1 MDSQDSRPAAFCVR
15 SAEPKDIP
23 ALMRLKRLLAQGE
36 NSLHAVCASEAD
48 WRRDGFGPD
57 AGFLAFVAED
67 SSGVVGMATC
77 STRVVTGWNGP
88 VIFLQDLFVEPH
100 CRKHGV
106 ASALMA
112 RVATLAREV
121 GSPIVELTVRAD
133 NPAQNFYV
141 RTGFQPLP
149 HCLTF
154 VLAGPALAALADQ
167 DSETLALAG

>member
-112 RVATLAREV
+112 RVATLARDV

-167 DSETLALAG
+167 DSETLALTG